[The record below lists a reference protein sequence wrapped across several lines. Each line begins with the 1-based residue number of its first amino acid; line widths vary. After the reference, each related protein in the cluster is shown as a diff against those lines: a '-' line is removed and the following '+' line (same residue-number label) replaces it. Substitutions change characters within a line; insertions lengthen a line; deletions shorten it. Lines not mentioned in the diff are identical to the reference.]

1 MKKTYVVEVK
11 LRFEVDTTALDAKDQ
26 AADVVAKA
34 LGAVTVADTADTRH
48 QATASVHVHN
58 R

>member
-11 LRFEVDTTALDAKDQ
+11 LRFEIDTTASDATGQ

-34 LGAVTVADTADTRH
+34 LGALAVTDTADVRH